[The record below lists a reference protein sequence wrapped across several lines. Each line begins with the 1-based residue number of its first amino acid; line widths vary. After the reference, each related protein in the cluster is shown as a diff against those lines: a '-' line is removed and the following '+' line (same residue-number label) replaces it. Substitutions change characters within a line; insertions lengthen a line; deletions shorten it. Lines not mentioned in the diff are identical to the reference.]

1 MKILKIKNK
10 GAYVLKAGLGDY
22 TTNFQSKIQM
32 ISIPVLQSYE
42 FKYPSDSLVAVLF
55 LNAAGSTSGN
65 FYVDLINDK
74 RVCIEAWASVF
85 APKATRVNCD

>member
-1 MKILKIKNK
+1 MKTIRIKNK

-22 TTNFQSKIQM
+22 ATNFQSKVQM
-32 ISIPVLQSYE
+32 INIPVLQSYE
-42 FKYPSDSLVAVLF
+42 FKYPIDSLVAILF
-55 LNAAGSTSGN
+55 LNAAGSTNGN

-85 APKATRVNCD
+85 APKATRIKCD